1 MVTRDELEQ
10 AKTAA
15 GGYTRE
21 QLAAWGVSW
30 PPPKG
35 WKKKILTSN
44 ESPHLELTQPPPG
57 SPASTS

>member
-1 MVTRDELEQ
+1 MVTSDELEQ

-21 QLAAWGVSW
+21 QLATWGVSW

-35 WKKKILTSN
+35 WKKKLLTSN
-44 ESPHLELTQPPPG
+44 ESTPPR
-57 SPASTS
+57 ADRATTR